1 MSKSYSYENFYTQC
15 FQPWERLGTEVFE
28 DTSVG
33 IKHYTRELQHVHKLL
48 TPFHDDEIQE
58 IQDHYGLQFS
68 KDLIDLYKFCGGGY
82 FFDYTF
88 DIQGLN
94 RRHRI
99 PQKSWT
105 TQVSLHVLNSGER
118 PQGALP
124 QHYFFGL
131 LELHGNDQY
140 PIFYDTFTNTVH
152 ECIERK
158 KLVYGRSWSSIPEF
172 MTEEFKRIETFY
184 DENGLRRISSPD
196 MRYKG

>member
-1 MSKSYSYENFYTQC
+1 MSEIYSYENFRKEC

-33 IKHYTRELQHVHKLL
+33 INHPTREFQHLHKLL
-48 TPFHDDEIQE
+48 TPFFDDEIQE

-68 KDLIDLYKFCGGGY
+68 KDLVDLYKFCGGGG
-82 FFDYTF
+82 FFNF
-88 DIQGLN
+88 VFHIHGLN
-94 RRHRI
+94 RRNRI

-105 TQVSLHVLNSGER
+105 TKVSLHVLNSGER

-131 LELHGNDQY
+131 LELYGNDQY

-184 DENGLRRISSPD
+184 DENGICLSEDPD